1 MAAVHFAEAAIV
13 DLDDIW
19 SFIAR
24 TSPTSAD
31 RFVERLEETF
41 MLLAEQPG
49 MGRPRDDLQ
58 PGLRSFP
65 VQRYLILYS
74 KTEDGVLIRRVL
86 STYRDIEGMFRG
98 T

>member
-1 MAAVHFAEAAIV
+1 MAAVRFAEAAIV

-31 RFVERLEETF
+31 RFVERLEQAF

-49 MGRPRDDLQ
+49 MGRPRDDLHL
-58 PGLRSFP
+58 GCVAF
-65 VQRYLILYS
+65 LYS
-74 KTEDGVLIRRVL
+74 GI
-86 STYRDIEGMFRG
+86 
-98 T
+98 